1 MRKWLL
7 DNDILKAYIDW
18 QLLNLELI
26 YQSMD
31 NKRGVQWKQVKLLV
45 SKAKK
50 VFTVEARQSLTNS
63 DSMSKKS
70 NKIDVYW
77 GVSFIASCNHLKIL
91 SSK

>member
-1 MRKWLL
+1 
-7 DNDILKAYIDW
+7 
-18 QLLNLELI
+18 
-26 YQSMD
+26 MD

-70 NKIDVYW
+70 NKIDVY
-77 GVSFIASCNHLKIL
+77 
-91 SSK
+91 